1 MDLDYDLRFNIGSV
15 ERSHFMILTVGKEF
29 VERPLPLHYVACVF
43 ENRIKIH
50 YHKNCFNESYH
61 RHPKINLYL
70 DYSHRKQLKIIYC
83 SKFVYTNIENMI
95 IGCF

>member
-15 ERSHFMILTVGKEF
+15 KRSHFILTAGKEF
-29 VERPLPLHYVACVF
+29 VETPLPLLYYVACVL

-61 RHPKINLYL
+61 WHPKNNLHL
-70 DYSHRKQLKIIYC
+70 DSSHTKQLKIMYIC
-83 SKFVYTNIENMI
+83 KSVKTNIANMI
-95 IGCF
+95 IRCL

>member
-15 ERSHFMILTVGKEF
+15 KRSHFILTAGKEF
-29 VERPLPLHYVACVF
+29 VETPLPLYYVACVL

-61 RHPKINLYL
+61 RHPKINLHL
-70 DYSHRKQLKIIYC
+70 DFSHRKKLKKINF
-83 SKFVYTNIENMI
+83 SKSVVTNIENMI

>member
-15 ERSHFMILTVGKEF
+15 EQSHFMILTVGKEF
-29 VERPLPLHYVACVF
+29 VETPLPLYYVACVL

-61 RHPKINLYL
+61 RHPKINLHL
-70 DYSHRKQLKIIYC
+70 DSSHRKHLK
-83 SKFVYTNIENMI
+83 
-95 IGCF
+95 